1 MHEMSLVEAVLES
14 LEEMQKNNNWKR
26 INKVTLNIGKMRQ
39 VIPEVMEFAYKTAT
53 NGTILEGS
61 QLEIRSLE
69 MKFVC
74 SSCFREWGEDE
85 MSFVCPFC
93 SSTEVRMVQGM
104 ELEINTLEVE
114 ENV

>member
-1 MHEMSLVEAVLES
+1 MHEMSLVEAILES
-14 LEEMQKNNNWKR
+14 LEEMQKQNQWNHISK
-26 INKVTLNIGKMRQ
+26 ITLNIGKMRQ

-53 NGTILEGS
+53 QGTPLEGS
-61 QLEIRSLE
+61 TLEINSVDMEFR
-69 MKFVC
+69 C
-74 SSCFREWGEDE
+74 SACSREWGEDE

-93 SSTEVRMVQGM
+93 GSTEVNMVHGM